1 MAPVIAVRLDIGT
14 TTGPV
19 IGRSKV
25 SVVGVQRASQGVGA
39 NLGLL
44 LMHDVL
50 S

>member
-1 MAPVIAVRLDIGT
+1 MAPVIAVWLDIET

-25 SVVGVQRASQGVGA
+25 SVVGIQHASQGVGA

-44 LMHDVL
+44 LMYDVP